1 MQGNKPFL
9 VAVLFPFQINVYAFP
24 CGAIVSFRFS
34 LIRTCIPRPL
44 RYSLRCHRYC
54 SHCC

>member
-1 MQGNKPFL
+1 
-9 VAVLFPFQINVYAFP
+9 VAVLFPFQINVYAFL

-34 LIRTCIPRPL
+34 LIRTCIPGL
-44 RYSLRCHRYC
+44 FRYSLRCRRYC

>member
-44 RYSLRCHRYC
+44 RYSLRCHLYC